1 MSKKSQ
7 FTYKKS
13 AVSPPYLAEFRDH
26 YETMEYLPSVI
37 YKNASRYKNLRTLKD
52 SENGRIHHESP
63 VQQAI
68 SISNSDDEYVTITN
82 ETENRLD
89 LVAYKYYG
97 SARYWWIIALAN
109 YIIDP
114 FDIPVGSV
122 LRVPPLLS
130 LYKSGGVLNG

>member
-13 AVSPPYLAEFRDH
+13 AVSPPYLAEFRDY
-26 YETMEYLPSVI
+26 YEPLEYLPTVS
-37 YKNASRYKNLRTLKD
+37 YKNASRYKSLRTLKD
-52 SENGRIHHESP
+52 ETNGRIHHESY

-68 SISNSDDEYVTITN
+68 PLSNSDDEYVTVTN

-89 LVAYKYYG
+89 LIAYQYYG
-97 SARYWWIIALAN
+97 SPRYWWVIALAN
-109 YIIDP
+109 YILDP
-114 FDIPVGSV
+114 FEIPAGST
-122 LRVPPLLS
+122 LRVPPMLS

>member
-13 AVSPPYLAEFRDH
+13 AVSPPYLAGVRDY
-26 YETMEYLPSVI
+26 YEPMEYLPTIS
-37 YKNASRYKNLRTLKD
+37 YGNASRYKNLRTLKD
-52 SENGRIHHESP
+52 EENGRIHHESP
-63 VQQAI
+63 IQQVI
-68 SISNSDDEYVTITN
+68 PLSNSDDTYITVTN

-89 LVAYKYYG
+89 IIAYQSYG
-97 SARYWWIIALAN
+97 SPRYWWVIALAN

-114 FDIPVGSV
+114 FDIPVGTT
-122 LRVPPLLS
+122 LRIPPMLS

>member
-7 FTYKKS
+7 FTYKLG
-13 AVSPPYLAEFRDH
+13 AMSPAYLTEVREYF
-26 YETMEYLPSVI
+26 EPLEYLPPVS

-52 SENGRIHHESP
+52 ETNGRIHHESP
-63 VQQAI
+63 IQQAI
-68 SISNSDDEYVTITN
+68 KKSSGDDTYVTITN

-89 LVAYKYYG
+89 IVAYKVYG
-97 SARYWWIIALAN
+97 SPRYWWVIALAN

-114 FDIPVGSV
+114 FSIPAGST